1 MDKRTKR
8 RSCVIIDS
16 LTFSSSTNIVSY
28 ASETNISSIDE
39 TERNV
44 RRNIDALSLG
54 IYYTI

>member
-16 LTFSSSTNIVSY
+16 LTYSSSSNIVSY